1 MKKKKLIFIS
11 NDDGID
17 APGLMALIDMVR
29 PYGDIFVVAPENGQ
43 SGMSH
48 SISLLKP
55 LRTKIYRKEEGLTMI
70 AVPGT
75 PVDCVKLA
83 INQLLPRK
91 PDIMLSG
98 INHGSNSAI
107 SLIYSGTMG
116 AAIEASLYGIHAIGY
131 SLLDHSRDADFS
143 LVMKYGIEIFEY
155 VLENG
160 LPNQVSLNVNFPV
173 VDEKDFRGIKI
184 CSQTK
189 GVWKEDFEKRTD
201 PYGFDYYW
209 LTGEL
214 QNLEIS
220 NQDADENALKNNYAS
235 VVPVKVNFTD
245 TESFK
250 ELRKFF
256 NNGIR

>member
-1 MKKKKLIFIS
+1 MKDKKLIFIS

-17 APGLMALIDMVR
+17 APGLKALIDMAR

-55 LRTKIYRKEEGLTMI
+55 LRTKVYHKENGLTMI
-70 AVPGT
+70 SVPGT
-75 PVDCVKLA
+75 PVDCVKIA

-98 INHGSNSAI
+98 INHGSNSAV

-116 AAIEASLYGIHAIGY
+116 AAIEASLYGINSIGF
-131 SLLDHSRDADFS
+131 SLLDHSRNADFS
-143 LVMKYGIEIFEY
+143 LVVKYGVEIVEY
-155 VLENG
+155 VLKNG

-173 VDEKDFRGIKI
+173 VSEEEFKGIKI

-189 GVWKEDFEKRTD
+189 GVWKEDFEKRVD
-201 PYGFDYYW
+201 PYGREYYW

-214 QNLEIS
+214 HNMEPE
-220 NQDADENALKNNYAS
+220 NENADENALKNNYAS
-235 VVPVKVNFTD
+235 VVPVKIDFTD
-245 TESFK
+245 MSSFQ
-250 ELRKFF
+250 ELRKIFK
-256 NNGIR
+256 NGIR